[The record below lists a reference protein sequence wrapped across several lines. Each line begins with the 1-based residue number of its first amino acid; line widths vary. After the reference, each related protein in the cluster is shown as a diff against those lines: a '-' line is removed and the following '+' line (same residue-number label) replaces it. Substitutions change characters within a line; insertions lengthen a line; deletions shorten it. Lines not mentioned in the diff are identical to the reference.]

1 MIDPTFR
8 NINRWLVL
16 LLKNGKCDPIR
27 GSFDKYYM
35 PLVEF
40 KVFIALIDN
49 KPLFDQPEK
58 NKHEAYEKLAEMS
71 SNDDYTTGHL
81 LDYLYHQK
89 YYKPIGI
96 DLLKQTNTTI
106 PWQINFI
113 GNLEDNNGAT
123 MFIITE
129 NLQNPILGFP
139 LDSLKLTK

>member
-1 MIDPTFR
+1 
-8 NINRWLVL
+8 
-16 LLKNGKCDPIR
+16 
-27 GSFDKYYM
+27 M

-96 DLLKQTNTTI
+96 DLLKQINIAI

-123 MFIITE
+123 IFIITE

>member
-16 LLKNGKCDPIR
+16 LFKNSKCDPIR
-27 GSFDKYYM
+27 VSFDKYYM

-106 PWQINFI
+106 P
-113 GNLEDNNGAT
+113 
-123 MFIITE
+123 
-129 NLQNPILGFP
+129 
-139 LDSLKLTK
+139 